1 MFYNLLAE
9 AASGSGNNS
18 GTIIML
24 VVLVVAIVGLFVWQ
38 SVSNKKKQKEAQ
50 DRVNALKIGDRV
62 KTIGGICGFVHEI
75 NDAENTFVLETG
87 TDAEKSYVKFDKAAI
102 YQTAPAGGYAA
113 AQPEEAKAGEKKEEP
128 AKENSAEVKTEAQ
141 PEEKAEESAAE
152 DKSAEEKAE
161 EKSAKKKSAKKKDAE
176 GI

>member
-75 NDAENTFVLETG
+75 NDVENTFVLETG
-87 TDAEKSYVKFDKAAI
+87 TDTEKSYVKFDKAAI

-113 AQPEEAKAGEKKEEP
+113 AQPEEAKTAEKT
-128 AKENSAEVKTEAQ
+128 ENAEKTSEVKTEAQ
-141 PEEKAEESAAE
+141 PEEKAEETAAETSAAE
-152 DKSAEEKAE
+152 EKTE
-161 EKSAKKKSAKKKDAE
+161 AKPAGKKSAKKKDVE

>member
-87 TDAEKSYVKFDKAAI
+87 TDTEKSYVKFDKAAI

-113 AQPEEAKAGEKKEEP
+113 AQPEEAKTAEKT
-128 AKENSAEVKTEAQ
+128 ENAEKTSEVKTEAQ